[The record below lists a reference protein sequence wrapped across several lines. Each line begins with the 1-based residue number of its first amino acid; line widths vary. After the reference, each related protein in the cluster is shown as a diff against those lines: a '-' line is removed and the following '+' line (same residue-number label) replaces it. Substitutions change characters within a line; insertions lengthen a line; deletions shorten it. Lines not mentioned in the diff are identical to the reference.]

1 MPIALSIHNIFA
13 MLVAAGAVGI
23 VWWRWGRRA
32 MIYVL
37 TVQILI
43 GAWVLMSGI
52 KASSLHYIF
61 ALLAWAGY
69 MAANAIER
77 RGGRENVALAVT
89 IAASGCVLVGFA
101 IGQWLV
107 KGERL
112 FFLAA

>member
-1 MPIALSIHNIFA
+1 MLAKESTMPIALSIHNIFA

-32 MIYVL
+32 MIYIL

-43 GAWVLMSGI
+43 GIWVLMSGI
-52 KASSLHYIF
+52 KASSLHYAF
-61 ALLAWAGY
+61 ALLGWAGY

-77 RGGRENVALAVT
+77 RGGRENLALAIT

-107 KGERL
+107 KG
-112 FFLAA
+112 